1 MAKNIAKPGDIRM
14 KTEKELETR
23 LAELRKEQF
32 NLRFQRATGQLANT
46 ARVNH
51 VRKEIARILT
61 IVGERARGG
70 GSAQPAATP
79 KKATKTKSAKKS
91 AA

>member
-1 MAKNIAKPGDIRM
+1 MTKNIAKPADIRL

-46 ARVNH
+46 DRKRQ
-51 VRKEIARILT
+51 VRREIARILT
-61 IVGERARGG
+61 IVGERVRGV
-70 GSAQPAATP
+70 QTP
-79 KKATKTKSAKKS
+79 GKKTAKPEKKR
-91 AA
+91 A

>member
-1 MAKNIAKPGDIRM
+1 MAKNTVKAADVRM
-14 KTEKELETR
+14 KTDKELETR

-51 VRKEIARILT
+51 VRKEIAKIDDGCGRT
-61 IVGERARGG
+61 
-70 GSAQPAATP
+70 
-79 KKATKTKSAKKS
+79 
-91 AA
+91 